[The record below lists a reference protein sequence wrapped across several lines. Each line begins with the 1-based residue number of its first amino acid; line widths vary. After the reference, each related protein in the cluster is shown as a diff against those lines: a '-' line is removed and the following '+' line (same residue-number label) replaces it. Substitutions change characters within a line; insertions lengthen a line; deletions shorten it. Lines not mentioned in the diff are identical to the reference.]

1 MEENLNEIYNPE
13 GSELRNAQYHMLH
26 ILHFLAD
33 ICEKHHLKYW
43 IAYGTLLGAVRHKGF
58 IPWDDDV
65 DIEMPYKDY
74 VKLVEILK
82 AESHP
87 DYVFQDHSTDPYYY
101 FAWGKVRER
110 NSVVD
115 RLDPDIGKLWKF
127 KGYYVDIFPVEK
139 APAIWVRMSGFVY
152 NAKVAGMR
160 NSTIP
165 LCHALANMHYVI
177 CTKFL
182 FKIFRVLANLF
193 PNSKLNLTYGCGFT
207 YNYSKDDLYPLG
219 KMLFENRVFFVPNH
233 YKEVLRKIYGNNFMQ
248 IPPKEKRIV
257 HTTLTTENKQDKN

>member
-1 MEENLNEIYNPE
+1 
-13 GSELRNAQYHMLH
+13 
-26 ILHFLAD
+26 
-33 ICEKHHLKYW
+33 
-43 IAYGTLLGAVRHKGF
+43 
-58 IPWDDDV
+58 
-65 DIEMPYKDY
+65 
-74 VKLVEILK
+74 
-82 AESHP
+82 
-87 DYVFQDHSTDPYYY
+87 
-101 FAWGKVRER
+101 
-110 NSVVD
+110 
-115 RLDPDIGKLWKF
+115 
-127 KGYYVDIFPVEK
+127 
-139 APAIWVRMSGFVY
+139 
-152 NAKVAGMR
+152 
-160 NSTIP
+160 
-165 LCHALANMHYVI
+165 MHYVI